1 MLKFYK
7 ILFFNTLILGILLSI
22 SSISWFSMWMGL
34 EINLM
39 SIIPLMAMINN
50 SYSSE
55 SSMKYFITQAFASM
69 ILIFS
74 ILNFLLINEILNL
87 KSMFMSLMNIA
98 LLTKLGMAPFHFW
111 FPEIIQG
118 LNWMNSLIILTI
130 QKITPFM
137 IIMTNYLSNPLFYIS
152 IFSSLIV
159 STIMSINQTSIRK
172 ILAYSSINHLA
183 WMMSISMISFS
194 SWMIYYSIYIYIT
207 ITLISMFFLMN
218 TFYTSQMFLILNNS
232 KITKLIFFL
241 NFLSL
246 SGIPPLIGFLPKWIT
261 INMLI
266 MENILFLT
274 FILIIMTLIMIY
286 IYMQFLIN
294 SMILNYNEKKM
305 PQLSSFYSV
314 NIWLSIMNFP
324 SFIIFFNFL

>member
-1 MLKFYK
+1 MLKFNK
-7 ILFFNTLILGILLSI
+7 ILFFNTLILGILISI

-39 SIIPLMAMINN
+39 SIIPLMAMVNN

-74 ILNFLLINEILNL
+74 IMNFLLINEILPY
-87 KSMFMSLMNIA
+87 KSMFMTLMNIA

-130 QKITPFM
+130 QKITPFL
-137 IIMTNYLSNPLFYIS
+137 ILMTNYLTNPLFYTSVI
-152 IFSSLIV
+152 SSLII

-194 SWMIYYSIYIYIT
+194 SWMIYYLIYIYIT
-207 ITLISMFFLMN
+207 MTLIMIFFLMN
-218 TFYTSQMFLILNNS
+218 SFYSPQMFLMMNNS
-232 KITKLIFFL
+232 KILKLMFFF

-246 SGIPPLIGFLPKWIT
+246 SGIPPMIGFLPKWIT
-261 INMLI
+261 IYMLI

-274 FILIIMTLIMIY
+274 FMLIIMTLIMIY

-305 PQLSSFYSV
+305 NSSKSLYSLNICLS
-314 NIWLSIMNFP
+314 NMNFF
-324 SFIIFFNFL
+324 SFIIFFNFM